1 MAFVN
6 WQARGTR
13 AWAPANINAN
23 EANTNIIQIGA
34 GDVVQAAFC
43 RINVGFDGTTAVILV
58 GDLGDTDG
66 FLDAGDITEATA
78 GLYGPGDG
86 ALICDGLI
94 LYTAANHVVAC
105 YNTDGTSTA
114 ASTADIWIWVAKADP
129 H

>member
-6 WQARGTR
+6 WQTRGVR

-34 GDVVQAAFC
+34 GDVVQAAFT
-43 RINVGFDGTTAVILV
+43 RINVAFDGTSAVILV

-66 FLDAGDITEATA
+66 FLDANDITEATA

-86 ALICDGLI
+86 ALICDGLV
-94 LYTAANHVVAC
+94 LYTAANKVVAC

>member
-6 WQARGTR
+6 WQTRGHR

-23 EANTNIIQIGA
+23 EANTNIIILNA
-34 GDVVQAAFC
+34 GDVVQAAFM
-43 RINVGFDGTTAVILV
+43 RINVAFAGTTAALLV
-58 GDLGDTDG
+58 GDLGDTDA

-78 GLYGPGDG
+78 GLYGPGTG
-86 ALICDGLI
+86 AAFADGLR

-105 YNTDGTSTA
+105 YNTDGTSTTA
-114 ASTADIWIWVAKADP
+114 DNADIWIWVAKADP